1 MITLVLA
8 HFKNYVHLK
17 KSQLI
22 MDPANTEFAMIAKSA
37 LLPEECDSA
46 QLTMV
51 GQTE

>member
-1 MITLVLA
+1 
-8 HFKNYVHLK
+8 
-17 KSQLI
+17 

-51 GQTE
+51 GQTEQMYKIVGFFVFLLTWPVN